1 MHTTQV
7 WEAFGTII
15 PRPRATAPAN
25 RWKRALERTPV
36 VKAGDT
42 TAAPDHDT
50 PVEQVHVAEP
60 TIERSLQKLD
70 SWINVPRGVAFAVL
84 IAIPFWIILIY
95 WIS

>member
-7 WEAFGTII
+7 RETFGTII
-15 PRPRATAPAN
+15 PRRRATAPTN
-25 RWKRALERTPV
+25 RWKRTLERTPV

-50 PVEQVHVAEP
+50 PVEQVHVAEA
-60 TIERSLQKLD
+60 TIKRPRQKPD

-84 IAIPFWIILIY
+84 IAIPFWVVLIY